1 MRQLKIA
8 KQVTNIES
16 HSLRK
21 YLYEISKIPRIDAE
35 EEVTLTRKI
44 KNGDEDALVRLVNS
58 NLRFVIS
65 VAKQYQNKG
74 LPLADLISEGNL
86 GMIRAAHKFDETRG
100 FKFISYAVWWV
111 RQAILQALA
120 EQSRIVRMP
129 LNKIGNAGK
138 VQKAFLKLEQKFM
151 REPTLEELADDLDLK
166 KEEVAVALKA
176 NGHNQHVSI
185 DAPMKTDEKTSRSE
199 TLLASEASRP
209 DTEMFNE
216 SLKKEINRS
225 LDCLSKREAEIIRLY
240 YGLTG
245 DCSYSLDELGNQFD
259 LTRERV
265 RQIKQ
270 QALEKLEKPE
280 HLKNLR
286 KYLVES

>member
-35 EEVTLTRKI
+35 EEVTLARKI
-44 KNGDEDALVRLVNS
+44 KKGDDDALLRLVNS

-138 VQKAFLKLEQKFM
+138 VQNAFLKLEQEFM
-151 REPTLEELADDLDLK
+151 REPTLEEVADDLDLK
-166 KEEVAVALKA
+166 TDEVAVALKA
-176 NGHNQHVSI
+176 IGHNQHVSI
-185 DAPMKTDEKTSRSE
+185 DAPMKSDEKASRSE
-199 TLLASEASRP
+199 TLLSSEASRP
-209 DTEMFNE
+209 DAEMFDE

-225 LDCLSKREAEIIRLY
+225 LDCLPKREAEIIRLY
-240 YGLTG
+240 YGLKG
-245 DCSYSLDELGNQFD
+245 DCSHSLEELGYQFG

-270 QALEKLEKPE
+270 QALEKLEKPQ
-280 HLKNLR
+280 HMKNLQ

>member
-21 YLYEISKIPRIDAE
+21 YMYEISKIPRIDAE
-35 EEVTLTRKI
+35 EEVSLTRKI
-44 KNGDEDALVRLVNS
+44 KKGDEDALERLVSS

-129 LNKIGNAGK
+129 LNKIGNAVK
-138 VQKAFLKLEQKFM
+138 IQNAFLKLEQKFL
-151 REPTLEELADDLDLK
+151 REPTLEEVAEDLNLK
-166 KEEVAVALKA
+166 TEEVAVALKA
-176 NGHNQHVSI
+176 TGINQHVSI
-185 DAPMKTDEKTSRSE
+185 DAPMKSDENTSRSE

-216 SLKKEINRS
+216 SLKQEINRS
-225 LDCLSKREAEIIRLY
+225 LDCLPEREAEIIRLY
-240 YGLTG
+240 YGLKG
-245 DCSYSLDELGNQFD
+245 DCTYSLDELGNQFG

-270 QALEKLEKPE
+270 QGLERLEKPQ
-280 HLKNLR
+280 HLRNLR